1 MFDLSIITQYYPLFL
16 KGFAFTLLVCAAGI
30 LCGLL
35 WGLFLYILG
44 QSRFLLFQISCRW
57 YINVFR
63 GTPLLV
69 QLFLLFYGGP
79 HFGLRLSA
87 IATGIIGLAA
97 YGGAYFAEIYRAGF
111 QSIPK
116 GQIEAANDLGFSK
129 LQIILHI
136 QLPQMLTLI
145 LPALTNQTIII
156 VKESAI
162 LSIITVPE
170 LTTAAVKVSTSTFSI
185 VEPYLL
191 LAGAYWI
198 IVHCISKCGMAWEKR
213 QLTSLSPTTQTS
225 ANHNV

>member
-1 MFDLSIITQYYPLFL
+1 MIDLSIITQYYPLFL
-16 KGFAFTLLVCAAGI
+16 KGFLYTILICLAGI
-30 LCGLL
+30 SGGLIWGLL
-35 WGLFLYILG
+35 LYFVGTSRYRIILFTY
-44 QSRFLLFQISCRW
+44 RC
-57 YINVFR
+57 YINIFR

-79 HFGLRLSA
+79 FVGLQLSA

-111 QSIPK
+111 NNIPK
-116 GQIEAANDLGFSK
+116 GQTEAAKDLGLTP
-129 LQIILHI
+129 LQTILHV

-191 LAGAYWI
+191 LAALYWT
-198 IVHCISKCGMAWEKR
+198 IVQCISKISKTLEAK
-213 QLTSLSPTTQTS
+213 QNHSLTLNTQPS
-225 ANHNV
+225 GKI

>member
-1 MFDLSIITQYYPLFL
+1 MFDLSILVEYYPLFL
-16 KGFAFTLLVCAAGI
+16 KGFGYTLYVCAAGI
-30 LCGLL
+30 GAGLA
-35 WGLFLYILG
+35 WGLALYSVSQNRFRILKWLYR
-44 QSRFLLFQISCRW
+44 SYVNI
-57 YINVFR
+57 FR

-87 IATGIIGLAA
+87 VATGILGLAA
-97 YGGAYFAEIYRAGF
+97 YSGAYFAEIYRAGF

-116 GQIEAANDLGFSK
+116 GQIEAAQDLGFTP
-129 LQIILHI
+129 LQTMFHV

-145 LPALTNQTIII
+145 LPSMINQTIIVI
-156 VKESAI
+156 KESAI

-191 LAGAYWI
+191 LAGAYWL
-198 IVHCISKCGMAWEKR
+198 IVTVVSKAGKMWEEKQMVYLSR
-213 QLTSLSPTTQTS
+213 QPQ
-225 ANHNV
+225 